1 MCAERVGARVL
12 VYRACELT
20 LVHFVVVLCG
30 TRRLIFLAHASSG
43 EIDQVLVDGIVN
55 LQGMS
60 SASVAQASPSPLTPV
75 AASAASMLSSSTP
88 ADAAPAA
95 SADSGGARGFLSGMA
110 GKAGDVVVGAL
121 NMIGVRYRWGGNSP
135 DSGLDCSGFVRYVF
149 QDTLGLALP
158 RRAEEMSRVGE
169 KVSLNDLKPG
179 DLVFFNTMRRTFSH
193 VGIYIGDNKFVHS
206 PSTGSTIR
214 VDDLDESYWEKH
226 FTGARRIEVSY
237 KGSQDLRQR
246 VKASLDGL
254 GN

>member
-1 MCAERVGARVL
+1 MQHRYLTQACTRVVAGMFIGVLMAAAPGAFADEVSS
-12 VYRACELT
+12 
-20 LVHFVVVLCG
+20 FNQN
-30 TRRLIFLAHASSG
+30 ASFSPS
-43 EIDQVLVDGIVN
+43 
-55 LQGMS
+55 S
-60 SASVAQASPSPLTPV
+60 SANPQSIPAVQNALQNANQA
-75 AASAASMLSSSTP
+75 TP
-88 ADAAPAA
+88 AAAPAPTE
-95 SADSGGARGFLSGMA
+95 GGAKAFLSGMA

-149 QDTLGLALP
+149 QDTLGMSLP

-169 KVSLNDLKPG
+169 KVSMSNLKPG

-214 VDDLDESYWEKH
+214 VDDLDDGYWEKR
-226 FTGARRIEVSY
+226 FTGARRVETSFTPDQQQSLKRVSAQFDPN
-237 KGSQDLRQR
+237 G
-246 VKASLDGL
+246 

>member
-1 MCAERVGARVL
+1 MQHRNFA
-12 VYRACELT
+12 RACSRAFTGMVVGVIMTAATGVFAEEANMLT
-20 LVHFVVVLCG
+20 QGPAVPIPLSIH
-30 TRRLIFLAHASSG
+30 G
-43 EIDQVLVDGIVN
+43 ESTSL
-55 LQGMS
+55 S
-60 SASVAQASPSPLTPV
+60 SAPFSASQPI
-75 AASAASMLSSSTP
+75 AATGSNSSTGTGSTS
-88 ADAAPAA
+88 A
-95 SADSGGARGFLSGMA
+95 STSAGRARAFLSGVA

-121 NMIGVRYRWGGNSP
+121 NMIGVRYRWGGDSP

-169 KVSLNDLKPG
+169 KVRVSDLKPG

-214 VDDLDESYWEKH
+214 VDDLDDRYWEKR
-226 FTGARRIEVSY
+226 FNGARRVETDF
-237 KGSQDLRQR
+237 KPDELRQR
-246 VKASLDGL
+246 VSATFKEKS